1 MSQPISMP
9 WSAPVFP
16 QLPHSWQGVRMVV
29 FPFAP
34 RPGAVER
41 ILPPGMQAAAGPGT
55 ITLIDYP
62 ATEWQHAFKELV
74 VLVPVQVDDTL
85 GSYVPYIYVNTDEAL
100 IPGREIAGFPK
111 LLADVEW
118 ERDGSRFRGSATR
131 WGVTFFSI
139 EGEIRGPMPEPP
151 VEEAPLAPP
160 PSLNYK
166 LIPDPAGGIAIEQIT
181 STRLE
186 IVPRERELGQAK
198 IRCRPSEFDAVAEL
212 VPDAE
217 GPMIVLLS
225 DNTIPAGEVLKEIKR
240 EEGV

>member
-1 MSQPISMP
+1 M
-9 WSAPVFP
+9 A
-16 QLPHSWQGVRMVV
+16 V
-29 FPFAP
+29 FPFTP
-34 RPGAVER
+34 RAGAVEK
-41 ILPPGMQAAAGPGT
+41 ILPPAMRVVDGPGT

-62 ATEWQHAFKELV
+62 PTHWQHSFKELV
-74 VLVPVQVDDTL
+74 VLVPVQVDGTM
-85 GSYVPYIYVNTDEAL
+85 GNYIPYIYVTTDEAL

-111 LLADVEW
+111 LLADIVW
-118 ERDGSRFRGSATR
+118 ERDGSHFRGSVTR
-131 WGVTFFSI
+131 WGVTFLSI
-139 EGEIRGPMPEPP
+139 EGEISGPMPESPA
-151 VEEAPLAPP
+151 EEAAPTPP

-166 LIPDPAGGIAIEQIT
+166 LIPDPAGGIGIEQIT
-181 STRLE
+181 RTQLE
-186 IVPRERELGQAK
+186 IVPREREVGQAK